1 MDMLREPLAWLLVV
15 LVSLIGALTELA
27 FYKLGQEGYERVAS
41 RFPQINPEQWER
53 AHDLFEKRGSWI
65 LLLSGVP
72 GLNVVLVTAAGAL
85 GVRVAEFILWA
96 TIGKALRNWLVLIA
110 GAEVYRAVVA

>member
-1 MDMLREPLAWLLVV
+1 MDLLLEPVAWLLVV
-15 LVSLIGALTELA
+15 LVSLIGALTDLA
-27 FYKLGQEGYERVAS
+27 FYKLGQEGIEAVTARLP
-41 RFPQINPEQWER
+41 RIKPEQWDR

-110 GAEVYRAVVA
+110 GAKVYSAVVA